1 MRPRYPL
8 EPLERVRQQ
17 EVEARERN
25 LAEQV
30 QKVRQAAT
38 ARAGKEA
45 HLADER
51 RRTEGTLAAE
61 RERMASGG
69 ARAADLQCRAEF
81 EVGAR
86 LRADLT
92 RSELEQ
98 ARRHERGAEQA
109 EREARAGLADA
120 QANKHALGRHRQRFE
135 LARERAS
142 VEAAE
147 DEAIDLYNHREGERD
162 S

>member
-17 EVEARERN
+17 EVDARERT
-25 LAEQV
+25 LAAQV
-30 QKVRQAAT
+30 QKVRQAAE

-45 HLADER
+45 HLADEK
-51 RRTEGTLAAE
+51 RRTECTLGE
-61 RERMASGG
+61 EQVRVVSGY
-69 ARAADLQCRAEF
+69 ARAADLRRRAEF

-86 LRADLT
+86 LREDLKK
-92 RSELEQ
+92 SELEQ
-98 ARRHERGAEQA
+98 AQRNERGAEKA

-120 QANKHALGRHRQRFE
+120 QAKKHALGRHRQQFE
-135 LARERAS
+135 QARERAS

-147 DEAIDLYNHREGERD
+147 DEALDLHSHGDRERR